1 MPLALAKGSVR
12 ILAQSGQRAK
22 DWQPQQ
28 AGSEMDE
35 SGNSRGTWWTLF
47 VLHGFFDTYREAV
60 LWVCCQ
66 KKINQYILEIRSWL
80 KQCIMI
86 FLFNKFCITFDLIFN
101 LTSANISLKVV
112 NNLSSI
118 DLVVLDIT
126 LLKNT
131 FNLSTR

>member
-1 MPLALAKGSVR
+1 
-12 ILAQSGQRAK
+12 
-22 DWQPQQ
+22 
-28 AGSEMDE
+28 
-35 SGNSRGTWWTLF
+35 
-47 VLHGFFDTYREAV
+47 
-60 LWVCCQ
+60 
-66 KKINQYILEIRSWL
+66 
-80 KQCIMI
+80 MI